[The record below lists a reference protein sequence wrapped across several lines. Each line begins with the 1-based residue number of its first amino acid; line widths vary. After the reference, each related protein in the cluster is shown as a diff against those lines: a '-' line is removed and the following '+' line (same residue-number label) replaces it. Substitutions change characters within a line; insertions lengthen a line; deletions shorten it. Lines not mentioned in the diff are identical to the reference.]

1 MLAQATVN
9 GILLGGLYGLAT
21 VGFSMVWG
29 VMGVI
34 NLAHTSFIMIGAYIT
49 YLLFERLGLDPLL
62 SIPLSMAVLF
72 GVGYAIQR
80 TILNRVIRT
89 SLLLS
94 LVVTFGIELVITD
107 GMILAFTSDVR
118 SVNASYASTSIE
130 VFGVLVPVVRLL
142 AAGLSLLL
150 GAGFYVF
157 LRKTGAGQAILAT
170 ALDREVSNLV
180 GINPQRV
187 FALTAGAGAA
197 LAGAAGSLSSMLF
210 PISPGMGLSFLAAVF
225 VITVLGGIGSVEGCI
240 VAGFLYGLVQS
251 WAAYFLGTSYQEIV
265 AFALFLVVLVVRPQG
280 LFGRAFFGEHA

>member
-34 NLAHTSFIMIGAYIT
+34 NLAHTSFITLGAYVT
-49 YLLFERLGLDPLL
+49 YVLFTQFGVDPLL
-62 SIPLSMAVLF
+62 AMPVAMLAMFVL
-72 GVGYAIQR
+72 GYGIQR
-80 TILNRVIRT
+80 LILNRIIRT

-94 LVVTFGIELVITD
+94 LVVTFGIDLVLTD
-107 GMILAFTSDVR
+107 ATVIAFTSDVR
-118 SVNASYASTSIE
+118 SVNASYASTSVA
-130 VFGVLVPVVRLL
+130 VFGTLVPLVRLI
-142 AAGLSLLL
+142 AASLSLAI
-150 GAGFYVF
+150 GIAFFVF
-157 LRKTGAGQAILAT
+157 LRRASLGQAILAT
-170 ALDREVSNLV
+170 ALDREISNLM
-180 GINPQRV
+180 GINPQKV

-210 PISPGMGLSFLAAVF
+210 PVSPTMGVSFLGAVF

-240 VAGFLYGLVQS
+240 VAGFLYGLVQA
-251 WAAYFLGTSYQEIV
+251 WAAYWLGTNFQEIV
-265 AFALFLVVLVVRPQG
+265 AFAMFLGVLVVRPQG

>member
-34 NLAHTSFIMIGAYIT
+34 NLAHTSFIMLGAYVT
-49 YLLFERLGLDPLL
+49 YFLFEKLGMDP
-62 SIPLSMAVLF
+62 ILSMPFAMIAMFVL
-72 GVGYAIQR
+72 GYGIQR
-80 TILNRVIRT
+80 FILNGVIRT

-94 LVVTFGIELVITD
+94 LVVTFGIDLILTD
-107 GMILAFTSDVR
+107 ATSLAFTSDVR
-118 SVNASYASTSIE
+118 SVNASYASTSIAL
-130 VFGVLVPVVRLL
+130 FGTLVPLVRLL
-142 AAGLSLLL
+142 AAGLSLVL
-150 GAGFYVF
+150 GIGFFVF
-157 LRKTGAGQAILAT
+157 LRRASLGQAIL
-170 ALDREVSNLV
+170 
-180 GINPQRV
+180 GINPQKV

-210 PISPGMGLSFLAAVF
+210 PVSPTMGVSFLGAVF

-240 VAGFLYGLVQS
+240 VAGFLYGLVQA
-251 WAAYFLGTSYQEIV
+251 WAAYFLGTSFQEIV
-265 AFALFLVVLVVRPQG
+265 AFALFLGVLVIRPQG

>member
-34 NLAHTSFIMIGAYIT
+34 NLAHTAFITLGAYVT
-49 YLLFERLGLDPLL
+49 YVLFQRYGFDPLL
-62 SIPLSMAVLF
+62 SMPLAMAAMFVL
-72 GVGYAIQR
+72 GYGIQR
-80 TILNRVIRT
+80 LILNHVIRT

-94 LVVTFGIELVITD
+94 LVVTFGIELILTD
-107 GMILAFTSDVR
+107 ATVLVFTSDVR
-118 SVNASYASTSIE
+118 SVNASYASSSVA
-130 VFGVLVPVVRLL
+130 VFGTLVPVVRLL
-142 AAGLSLLL
+142 AAGLSLAL
-150 GAGFYVF
+150 GIGFFIF
-157 LRKTGAGQAILAT
+157 LRRASLGQAILAT
-170 ALDREVSNLV
+170 ALDREMSNLM
-180 GINPQRV
+180 GINPQKV

-210 PISPGMGLSFLAAVF
+210 PVSPTMGVSFLGAVF

-240 VAGFLYGLVQS
+240 IAGFLYGLVQA
-251 WAAYFLGTSYQEIV
+251 WAAYWLGTSFQEIV
-265 AFALFLVVLVVRPQG
+265 AFAMFLGVLVVRPQG

>member
-34 NLAHTSFIMIGAYIT
+34 NLAHTAFITLGAYFT
-49 YLLFERLGLDPLL
+49 YVLFERYGVDPLL
-62 SIPLSMAVLF
+62 SMPFSMAVMFAL
-72 GVGYAIQR
+72 GYGIQR
-80 TILNRVIRT
+80 LILNHVIRT

-94 LVVTFGIELVITD
+94 LVVTFGIELILTD
-107 GMILAFTSDVR
+107 ATVLVFTSDVR
-118 SVNASYASTSIE
+118 SVNASYASTSVA
-130 VFGVLVPVVRLL
+130 VFGTLVPVVRLL
-142 AAGLSLLL
+142 AAGLSLAI
-150 GAGFYVF
+150 GIAFFVF
-157 LRKTGAGQAILAT
+157 LRRASLGQAILAT
-170 ALDREVSNLV
+170 ALDREMSNLM
-180 GINPQRV
+180 GINPQKV

-210 PISPGMGLSFLAAVF
+210 PVSPTMGVSFLGAVF

-240 VAGFLYGLVQS
+240 VAGFLYGLVQA
-251 WAAYFLGTSYQEIV
+251 WAAYWLGTSFQEIV
-265 AFALFLVVLVVRPQG
+265 AFAMFLSVLVVRPQG

>member
-34 NLAHTSFIMIGAYIT
+34 NLAHTSFITLGAYVT
-49 YLLFERLGLDPLL
+49 YVLFTQFGVDPLL
-62 SIPLSMAVLF
+62 AMPVAMLAMFVL
-72 GVGYAIQR
+72 GYGIQLL
-80 TILNRVIRT
+80 ILNRIIRT

-94 LVVTFGIELVITD
+94 LVVTFGIDLVLTD
-107 GMILAFTSDVR
+107 ATVIAFTSDVR
-118 SVNASYASTSIE
+118 SVNASYASTSVA
-130 VFGVLVPVVRLL
+130 VFGTLVPLVRLI
-142 AAGLSLLL
+142 AAGLSLAI
-150 GAGFYVF
+150 GIAFFVF
-157 LRKTGAGQAILAT
+157 LRRASLGQAILAT
-170 ALDREVSNLV
+170 ALDREISNLM
-180 GINPQRV
+180 GINPQKV

-210 PISPGMGLSFLAAVF
+210 PVSPTMGVSFLGAVF

-240 VAGFLYGLVQS
+240 VAGFLYGLVQA
-251 WAAYFLGTSYQEIV
+251 WAAYWLGTNFQEIV
-265 AFALFLVVLVVRPQG
+265 AFAMFLGVLVVRPQG

>member
-34 NLAHTSFIMIGAYIT
+34 NLAHTSFIMLGAYVT
-49 YLLFERLGLDPLL
+49 YFLFEKLGMDP
-62 SIPLSMAVLF
+62 ILSMPFAMIAMFIL
-72 GVGYAIQR
+72 GYGIQR
-80 TILNRVIRT
+80 FILNGVIRT

-94 LVVTFGIELVITD
+94 LVVTFGIDLILTD
-107 GMILAFTSDVR
+107 ATSLAFTSDVR
-118 SVNASYASTSIE
+118 SVNASYASTSIAL
-130 VFGVLVPVVRLL
+130 FGTLVPLVRLL
-142 AAGLSLLL
+142 AAGLSLAL
-150 GAGFYVF
+150 GIAFFVF
-157 LRKTGAGQAILAT
+157 LRRASLGQAILAT
-170 ALDREVSNLV
+170 ALDREMSNLM
-180 GINPQRV
+180 GINPQKV

-210 PISPGMGLSFLAAVF
+210 PVSPTMGVSFLGAVF

-240 VAGFLYGLVQS
+240 VAGFLYGLVQA
-251 WAAYFLGTSYQEIV
+251 WAAYFLGTSFQEIV
-265 AFALFLVVLVVRPQG
+265 AFALFLGVLVVRPQG

>member
-34 NLAHTSFIMIGAYIT
+34 NLAHTAFITLGAYVT
-49 YLLFERLGLDPLL
+49 YVLFERYGVDPLL
-62 SIPLSMAVLF
+62 SMPLAMASMFVL
-72 GVGYAIQR
+72 GYGIQR
-80 TILNRVIRT
+80 LILNHVIRT

-94 LVVTFGIELVITD
+94 LVVTFGIELVLTD
-107 GMILAFTSDVR
+107 ATVLIFTSDVR
-118 SVNASYASTSIE
+118 SVNASYASSSVA
-130 VFGVLVPVVRLL
+130 VFGTLVPVVRLL
-142 AAGLSLLL
+142 AAGLSLAL
-150 GAGFYVF
+150 GVGFFVF
-157 LRKTGAGQAILAT
+157 LRRASLGQAILAT
-170 ALDREVSNLV
+170 ALDREMSNLM
-180 GINPQRV
+180 GINPQQV

-210 PISPGMGLSFLAAVF
+210 PVSPTMGVSFLGAVF

-240 VAGFLYGLVQS
+240 VAGFLYGLVQA
-251 WAAYFLGTSYQEIV
+251 WAAYWLGTSFQEIV
-265 AFALFLVVLVVRPQG
+265 AFAMFLGVLVVRPQG

>member
-34 NLAHTSFIMIGAYIT
+34 NLAHTSFITLGAYVT
-49 YLLFERLGLDPLL
+49 YVLFTQFGVDPLL
-62 SIPLSMAVLF
+62 AMPVAMLAMFVL
-72 GVGYAIQR
+72 GYGIQLL
-80 TILNRVIRT
+80 ILNRIIRT

-94 LVVTFGIELVITD
+94 LVVTFGIDLVLTD
-107 GMILAFTSDVR
+107 ATVIAFTSDVR
-118 SVNASYASTSIE
+118 SVNASYASTSVA
-130 VFGVLVPVVRLL
+130 VFGTLVPLVRLI
-142 AAGLSLLL
+142 AAALSLAI
-150 GAGFYVF
+150 GIAFFVF
-157 LRKTGAGQAILAT
+157 LRRASLGQAILAT
-170 ALDREVSNLV
+170 ALDREISNLM
-180 GINPQRV
+180 GINPQKV

-210 PISPGMGLSFLAAVF
+210 PVSPTMGVSFLGAVF

-240 VAGFLYGLVQS
+240 VAGFLYGLVQA
-251 WAAYFLGTSYQEIV
+251 WAAYWLGTNFQEIV
-265 AFALFLVVLVVRPQG
+265 AFAMFLGVLVVRPQG

>member
-34 NLAHTSFIMIGAYIT
+34 NLAHTSFITLGAYVT
-49 YLLFERLGLDPLL
+49 YVLFTQFGVDPLL
-62 SIPLSMAVLF
+62 AMPVAMLAMFVL
-72 GVGYAIQR
+72 GYGIQLL
-80 TILNRVIRT
+80 ILNRIIRT

-94 LVVTFGIELVITD
+94 LVVTFGIDLVLTD
-107 GMILAFTSDVR
+107 ATVIAFTSDVR
-118 SVNASYASTSIE
+118 SVNASYASTSVA
-130 VFGVLVPVVRLL
+130 VFGTLVPLVRLI
-142 AAGLSLLL
+142 AAGLSLAI
-150 GAGFYVF
+150 GIAFFVF
-157 LRKTGAGQAILAT
+157 LRRASLGQAILAT
-170 ALDREVSNLV
+170 ALDREISNLM
-180 GINPQRV
+180 GINPQKV

-210 PISPGMGLSFLAAVF
+210 PVSPTMGVSFLGAVF

-240 VAGFLYGLVQS
+240 VAGFLYGLVQA
-251 WAAYFLGTSYQEIV
+251 WAAYWLGTNLQEIV
-265 AFALFLVVLVVRPQG
+265 AFAMFLGVLVVRPQG

>member
-9 GILLGGLYGLAT
+9 GLLLGGLYGLAT

-34 NLAHTSFIMIGAYIT
+34 NLAHTSFIALGAYVT
-49 YLLFERLGLDPLL
+49 LVLFERLGVDPLL
-62 SIPLSMAVLF
+62 SMPLSMALMF
-72 GVGYAIQR
+72 GLGYALQA

-107 GMILAFTSDVR
+107 AMILAFTSDVR
-118 SVNASYASTSIE
+118 SVNASYAARSIE
-130 VFGVLVPVVRLL
+130 LFGVLVPIVRLI

-150 GAGFYVF
+150 GLGFYVF
-157 LRKTGAGQAILAT
+157 LRRTGAGQAILAT
-170 ALDREVSNLV
+170 ALDREVSNLM

-210 PISPGMGLSFLAAVF
+210 PISPTMGMSFLAAVF

-240 VAGFLYGLVQS
+240 VAGFLYGLVQA
-251 WAAYFLGTSYQEIV
+251 WAAHFLGTSYQEIV
-265 AFALFLVVLVVRPQG
+265 AFVLFLAVLVVRPQG

>member
-34 NLAHTSFIMIGAYIT
+34 NLAHTSFIMLGAYIT
-49 YLLFERLGLDPLL
+49 YVLFERFGVDPLA
-62 SIPLSMAVLF
+62 SMPLAMAAMFAL
-72 GVGYAIQR
+72 GYGIQR
-80 TILNRVIRT
+80 LILNRIIRT

-94 LVVTFGIELVITD
+94 LVVTFGIELVLTD
-107 GMILAFTSDVR
+107 ATVMTFTSDVR
-118 SVNASYASTSIE
+118 SVNASYASASVS
-130 VFGVLVPVVRLL
+130 VFGVLIPVVRLL
-142 AAGLSLLL
+142 AAGLSLAL
-150 GAGFYVF
+150 GIGFFVF
-157 LRKTGAGQAILAT
+157 LRYASLGQAILAT
-170 ALDREVSNLV
+170 ALDREMSNLM
-180 GINPQRV
+180 GINPQTV

-197 LAGAAGSLSSMLF
+197 LAGAAGSLASMLF
-210 PISPGMGLSFLAAVF
+210 PVSPTMGVSFLAAVF

-240 VAGFLYGLVQS
+240 VAGFLYGLVQA

-265 AFALFLVVLVVRPQG
+265 AFAMFLGVLIVRPQG